1 MAMLIETTD
10 DFIRALRENEEFL
23 AAARREIA
31 TQDLIELPAKF
42 AEYTASTNKRL
53 DDIDERIAALVR
65 SSEEANRRMDD
76 IDERIAALVR
86 SSEEANRRMDGID
99 ERIAALVRN
108 SEEAN
113 HRMDS
118 MDKRFD
124 SIDAKLDSMSTDI
137 RFIREAHRTEHRDMH
152 RFRGNYAIEAA
163 RNSEWDIA
171 ELFAEARGARR
182 FRLRTLTHEER
193 DDMFDDNAHAI
204 DLLDTEGNI
213 SKSFPSGDIIAEVRQ
228 RNSNEPP
235 FYIAVEASYTVEQN
249 DVIRASDNAKIL
261 RAATGLDAYA
271 VVAGVRVNP
280 RLDDEF
286 DSRVVSNLNE
296 YMANGDSAVFWFRL
310 QDSSL
315 EPPDPC

>member
-1 MAMLIETTD
+1 M
-10 DFIRALRENEEFL
+10 
-23 AAARREIA
+23 
-31 TQDLIELPAKF
+31 
-42 AEYTASTNKRL
+42 
-53 DDIDERIAALVR
+53 DDIDERIAVLAANT
-65 SSEEANRRMDD
+65 EAMNRRLDAMEARLDAMDKRMDD
-76 IDERIAALVR
+76 IDERIAVLAANT
-86 SSEEANRRMDGID
+86 EAMNRRLDAMDN
-99 ERIAALVRN
+99 R
-108 SEEAN
+108 
-113 HRMDS
+113 
-118 MDKRFD
+118 
-124 SIDAKLDSMSTDI
+124 LDSMSTDI

-286 DSRVVSNLNE
+286 DSRVVSDLNE

>member
-76 IDERIAALVR
+76 IDERIAVLAANT
-86 SSEEANRRMDGID
+86 EAMNRRLDAMD
-99 ERIAALVRN
+99 VRLDN
-108 SEEAN
+108 
-113 HRMDS
+113 R
-118 MDKRFD
+118 
-124 SIDAKLDSMSTDI
+124 LDSMSTDI

-171 ELFAEARGARR
+171 ELFADTRGARR

-193 DDMFDDNAHAI
+193 DDLFDDNADAI